1 MTPQQGKAVQIM
13 HHELA
18 MTAHEI
24 VDDFTHER
32 VHITLAAV
40 NKQIRRRERQGENTF
55 ITFQNQT
62 RSITEWEKITG
73 ITRQTLYQRIEIHNW
88 STEKALTTPV
98 KKHGKNRSTF
108 LATKSVRKKSHRP
121 ASARL
126 H

>member
-1 MTPQQGKAVQIM
+1 MMPQQEKAVQIM
-13 HHELA
+13 HHELG

-24 VDDFTHER
+24 VDDFTLER

-40 NKQIRRRERQGENTF
+40 NKEIRKRQHLAGNTF
-55 ITFQNQT
+55 ITFRNQT
-62 RSITEWEKITG
+62 HSITEWEKITG
-73 ITRQTLYQRIEIHNW
+73 ITRQTLYRRLEVHNW

-108 LATKSVRKKSHRP
+108 VAKKKSHRP
-121 ASARL
+121 AGVRL